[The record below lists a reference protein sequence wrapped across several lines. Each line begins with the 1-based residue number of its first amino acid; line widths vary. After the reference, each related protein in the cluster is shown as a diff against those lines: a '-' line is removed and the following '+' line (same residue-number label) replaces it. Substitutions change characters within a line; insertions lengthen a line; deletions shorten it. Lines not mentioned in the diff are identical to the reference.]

1 MMILNLRVTPGS
13 SRNLVKEEAGLLK
26 VYLTR
31 PAQGGEANS
40 QLIDLLSKHLKVKK
54 YQIKIIK
61 GDKSRNKRIEVI
73 S

>member
-1 MMILNLRVTPGS
+1 MILNLRVTPGS
-13 SRNLVKEEAGLLK
+13 SRSLVKEEAGLLK

-31 PAQGGEANS
+31 PAQQGEANS
-40 QLIDLLSKHLKVKK
+40 QLIDLLSKYLKVKK

-61 GDKSRNKRIEVI
+61 GDKSRNKTVEII